1 MGYTPYRLH
10 CSDLFKWRHG
20 KSFLLSDNPVWLAP
34 RDCQPT
40 VPGIVASSSGH
51 LKKVNFQW
59 VGLDRSYKNPF
70 DIADSSICWFLFF
83 IIEFKR
89 WCFHV
94 DAADCSVSTVFAKV
108 QEKSKFPI
116 LPATPDMM
124 TIHFYFFL
132 KICQNLVL
140 DNFIRRNLLDYSNIY
155 YDFFP
160 CCFLLF
166 FIFDKPF
173 DVALRTVFEDSS
185 AFQFLVQTGRKMEI
199 SIVSWCTSALWSES
213 YHRMKAIFISY
224 YLVCVNPFIE
234 LKSTTSSG
242 LSSINSPTVIQFL
255 SISSWLIPFFELVKE
270 IFKDRIFGW
279 NSSVRDPCTWF
290 HLYDPLSVWSGRH
303 MMYVNLIDF
312 VIYFSSFRNIRLA
325 YFVLLWGESA
335 ILRLK
340 ILFWI

>member
-89 WCFHV
+89 WCFMLMLRI
-94 DAADCSVSTVFAKV
+94 V
-108 QEKSKFPI
+108 QFQRFLQKGKRRVNFP

-140 DNFIRRNLLDYSNIY
+140 DNFIRRNLLD
-155 YDFFP
+155 
-160 CCFLLF
+160 
-166 FIFDKPF
+166 
-173 DVALRTVFEDSS
+173 
-185 AFQFLVQTGRKMEI
+185 
-199 SIVSWCTSALWSES
+199 
-213 YHRMKAIFISY
+213 
-224 YLVCVNPFIE
+224 
-234 LKSTTSSG
+234 
-242 LSSINSPTVIQFL
+242 
-255 SISSWLIPFFELVKE
+255 
-270 IFKDRIFGW
+270 
-279 NSSVRDPCTWF
+279 
-290 HLYDPLSVWSGRH
+290 
-303 MMYVNLIDF
+303 
-312 VIYFSSFRNIRLA
+312 
-325 YFVLLWGESA
+325 
-335 ILRLK
+335 
-340 ILFWI
+340 